1 MRSEHRNFRD
11 DGLGQSC
18 ANPQCLRTKKA
29 ASSGRTRTS
38 SAAEHPTPHPSSI
51 AEPADRIVLNIDTPD
66 TNWQFNAWEKNSQ
79 DQRSLALVR
88 LLPGEAKRAAPKTQ
102 LLQ

>member
-1 MRSEHRNFRD
+1 M
-11 DGLGQSC
+11 GP
-18 ANPQCLRTKKA
+18 A
-29 ASSGRTRTS
+29 TRPA
-38 SAAEHPTPHPSSI
+38 AAEHPTPHPSSI

-88 LLPGEAKRAAPKTQ
+88 LLPGEAKRAATKRQ
-102 LLQ
+102 LLQCAPSSRWLLKRWLV

>member
-1 MRSEHRNFRD
+1 M
-11 DGLGQSC
+11 
-18 ANPQCLRTKKA
+18 PQNEEGSQPGPA
-29 ASSGRTRTS
+29 TRTA
-38 SAAEHPTPHPSSI
+38 AAEHPTPHPSSI

-66 TNWQFNAWEKNSQ
+66 TNWQPNVWKENSQ

-102 LLQ
+102 LLQCTPSSRWLPKRWLA